1 MRKPHEWLLDAS
13 IYFSFDRSGFE
24 RHARTWPGFRD
35 RLREGPSEALTGL
48 VTGGSRGI
56 GAAAVERLRGMGH
69 RVLSCGRSE
78 RPEDPDY
85 RRLDT
90 ADWAEV
96 ARLAAELPQLDFVAL
111 NAGGMPER
119 FERNADGVEMQMA
132 SQLFGHYLLVHNLA
146 STGRLGP
153 GARVI
158 WMSSGGMYLQRLHLE
173 HLFEN
178 ERYDKVATYANV
190 KRAQVIVNAQMA
202 RMPLFRDVECCAMH
216 PGWVDTAG
224 VREAIPGFWRWTRNR
239 LRSPEQGA
247 DTLVW
252 LAARNDEG
260 GRASA
265 PESGGL
271 YFDRRRVS
279 PYLVPG
285 TREPLGERRRLLE
298 TMDRLL
304 APYREGNETLI
315 QSLEPGKSV

>member
-35 RLREGPSEALTGL
+35 RLREGPQEALTGL
-48 VTGGSRGI
+48 ITGGSRGI

-69 RVLSCGRSE
+69 RVLSCGRGAGTG
-78 RPEDPDY
+78 DPDY
-85 RRLDT
+85 RTLDT
-90 ADWAEV
+90 GDWAAV
-96 ARLAAELPQLDFVAL
+96 ARAGETLPPLDFVAL
-111 NAGGMPER
+111 NAGGMPEQ
-119 FERNADGVEMQMA
+119 FTRNADGVELQMA

-146 STGRLGP
+146 SSGRLRE

-158 WMSSGGMYLQRLHLE
+158 WMSSGGMYLQRLHLR
-173 HLFEN
+173 HIFEN

-190 KRAQVIVNAQMA
+190 KRAQTIVNAQMA
-202 RMPLFRDVECCAMH
+202 RMPLFRDVDCCAMH

-224 VREAIPGFWRWTRNR
+224 VREAIPGFWRWTRGR

-252 LAARNDEG
+252 LAARAG
-260 GRASA
+260 GPSGAEVSSA
-265 PESGGL
+265 PESGGF
-271 YFDRRRVS
+271 YFDRRSVS

-285 TREPLGERRRLLE
+285 TREPLAERRQLLE
-298 TMDRLL
+298 LIDRLL
-304 APYREGNETLI
+304 APYRDGGGALADTI
-315 QSLEPGKSV
+315 G